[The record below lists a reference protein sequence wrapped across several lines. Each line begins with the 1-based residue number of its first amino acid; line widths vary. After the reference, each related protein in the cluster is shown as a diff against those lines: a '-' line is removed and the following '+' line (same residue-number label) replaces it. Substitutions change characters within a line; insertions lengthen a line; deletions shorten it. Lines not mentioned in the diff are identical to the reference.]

1 MTANCSA
8 GPFSSSLASQL
19 DRFLALKRAV
29 GCRYEGEASLL
40 RALDRF
46 LTTHLPPADPVI
58 TLELVRAWVAR
69 RGSESETTRGHR
81 LSLIREL
88 CRFLARDEPRTAVP
102 DRHFLRIVRERF
114 VARVLTRQE
123 GRAFLAACAEL
134 PVFRSSPLRGV
145 VLGSLLRLLYM
156 TGLRLGEARR
166 LSNEDVDLAQGL
178 LRVRQSKFGKS
189 RLVPIAPD
197 VCSHLRACRTTIEH
211 RRGRR
216 PLDAPFFP
224 TPRGTL
230 YSVYSSSAVEIAF
243 RQVLGIAAIT
253 ERCAGQR
260 LRVHD
265 LRHSFAV
272 LRLLLWCEQG
282 GDVNAKLSLLATYLG
297 HVGIA
302 STQRYLQLTADL
314 RGEVSRRHASRFG
327 HLISERAE
335 P

>member
-1 MTANCSA
+1 MTASGG
-8 GPFSSSLASQL
+8 GPFSSALASQL
-19 DRFLALKRAV
+19 DRFLALKRAA

-58 TLELVRAWVAR
+58 TMDLVRAWVAR
-69 RGSESETTRGHR
+69 RGAESETTRAHR
-81 LSLIREL
+81 LTLMREL
-88 CRFLARDEPRTAVP
+88 CRFLVRDEPRTAVA
-102 DRHFLRIVRERF
+102 DRHFLGIVRQRF

-123 GRAFLAACAEL
+123 GRAFVAACTQL
-134 PVFRSSPLRGV
+134 PAFRSSPLRGV
-145 VLGSLLRLLYM
+145 VLGSLLMLLYL

-166 LSNEDVDLAQGL
+166 LSIEDVDLTDGV

-189 RLVPIAPD
+189 RLVPLAPD
-197 VCSHLRACRTTIEH
+197 VCSRLTSCRATIE
-211 RRGRR
+211 RRLGRR

-230 YSVYSSSAVEIAF
+230 YSVYSSSAVETAF
-243 RQVLGIAAIT
+243 RQVLGYAAFP

-314 RGEVSRRHASRFG
+314 RGEVSRRHATRFG